1 MLMTSFRLLVV
12 LFIISTVVHQFLTEN
27 TKVTWAL
34 VVISILLLTQSSW
47 LFKQYLKI
55 EHQFLD
61 NLNGQKASENPEQG
75 E

>member
-1 MLMTSFRLLVV
+1 MLMTSFRLLLV
-12 LFIISTVVHQFLTEN
+12 LFIVSTVVHQFLTEN
-27 TKVTWAL
+27 TKVTLTLA
-34 VVISILLLTQSSW
+34 IGSILLLTQSSW

-61 NLNGQKASENPEQG
+61 NLNGQNDSNTPAQG

>member
-12 LFIISTVVHQFLTEN
+12 LFIVSTVVHQFLTEN
-27 TKVTWAL
+27 TKVTLTLA
-34 VVISILLLTQSSW
+34 IGSILLLTQSSW

-61 NLNGQKASENPEQG
+61 NLNGQNDSNTPAQG